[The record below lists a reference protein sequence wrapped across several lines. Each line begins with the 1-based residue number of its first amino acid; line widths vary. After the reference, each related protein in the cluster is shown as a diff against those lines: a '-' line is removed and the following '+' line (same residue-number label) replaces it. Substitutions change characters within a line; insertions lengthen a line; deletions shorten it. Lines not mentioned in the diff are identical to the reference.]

1 MSGQNIGDILKAAGS
16 REIDVSKNE
25 VAIFKHFVQERKHPL
40 DLVRELIA
48 NSGARE
54 VGATR
59 IEISYTKDREGHIF
73 EVNDNGCGMNFTG
86 DQTIPGRLDRFLGLG
101 MSGIV
106 GQKADEF
113 AWKGLGAKLAYQSK
127 RIEIETRFTGHPL
140 YEVRV
145 NEPWDTINRNLIPKP
160 RITEH
165 NEPDAPSHTTIR
177 VVGHPPHRQEQ
188 PFSMEEIRQ
197 FLLHRTFVGFTS
209 PRESPPEIVLSVL
222 GNVETLPFGFPE
234 FRKVQWQDGIW
245 PSEDG
250 RTLFV
255 NICPAS
261 SKKMGVRLK
270 GFLTWNPETYSLSHD
285 SLNTGLILSSKGI
298 PYFNIDLEE
307 LGARGITHANPGT
320 EKTCLVTEC
329 DDIHTE
335 MNISRSDLVDSEK
348 TVEFK
353 KILGELL
360 SELERS
366 SEYLQFRQA
375 PKRAKKVAAADALA
389 DEKQRIEQD
398 DQTWVVLKRPG
409 QQPLVLMRE
418 PANETEATAIFWKLE
433 ALGALPFAQFQT
445 LAYPGATSGP
455 DIFAHFREDQSSE
468 PVRCVVF
475 EMERNFYNYRAHG
488 HHSSQYPRIICWD
501 APTSGRKVRLNGTN
515 KEYTFTVVM
524 DDYQVHVFVIRK
536 MPNVD
541 LMTRQQLRQ
550 QGVNI

>member
-1 MSGQNIGDILKAAGS
+1 MNGQNFGEILKAAGS
-16 REIDVSKNE
+16 KEIDVSKNE
-25 VAIFKHFVQERKHPL
+25 VAIFKHFVQERKQPL

-73 EVNDNGCGMNFTG
+73 EVRDNGCGMTFTG
-86 DQTIPGRLDRFLGLG
+86 DQAVPGRLDRFLGLG

-106 GQKADEF
+106 GQKSDEF

-127 RIEIETRFTGHPL
+127 RIEIETRFHDHPL

-165 NEPDAPSHTTIR
+165 KDTDDPPHTTIR

-188 PFSMEEIRQ
+188 PFSIEEIRQ

-209 PRESPPEIVLSVL
+209 HRETPPEFILSVL
-222 GNVETLPFGFPE
+222 GNVEKLPFGFPE
-234 FRKVQWQDGIW
+234 FQEIEWRDGIW
-245 PSEDG
+245 ASEDG

-255 NICPAS
+255 NIRPAS
-261 SKKMGVRLK
+261 SKKMRVRLK
-270 GFLTWNPETYSLSHD
+270 GLLTWNPENYALSAD
-285 SLNTGLILSSKGI
+285 SLNTGVILSSKGI
-298 PYFNIDLEE
+298 PYFGLDLEE
-307 LGARGITHANPGT
+307 LGARAIMHANPGI
-320 EKTCLVTEC
+320 EKTCLVAEC

-335 MNISRSDLVDSEK
+335 MNISRSDLIDSEK
-348 TVEFK
+348 TLRFK
-353 KILGELL
+353 DTLSELL
-360 SELERS
+360 GELERS
-366 SEYLQFRQA
+366 SEYLSFRQA
-375 PKRAKKVAAADALA
+375 PKRAKRIASADGLA
-389 DEKQRIEQD
+389 VEKQRIEQD
-398 DQTWVVLKRPG
+398 DQTWVILKRSG
-409 QQPLVLMRE
+409 QQPLVLIRE
-418 PANETEATAIFWKLE
+418 PANETEAAALLWKLE
-433 ALGALPFAQFQT
+433 AIGALPFAQFQT
-445 LAYPGATSGP
+445 LAYPGASSGP

-468 PVRCVVF
+468 PARCAVF
-475 EMERNFYNYRAHG
+475 ELERNFYNYKAHG

-515 KEYTFTVVM
+515 KEYKFTVLM
-524 DDYQVHVFVIRK
+524 EDYQLHIFVMRK

-541 LMTRQQLRQ
+541 VMSRAQLRQ